1 MTCEKITCNVIW
13 LRQAIAE
20 YLDRLNNVLL
30 VTAAEISALEWRRDN
45 GQYIPTA
52 QFMAFDGTKYIV
64 VDNRHG
70 QFEKE
75 TKETLHDCLYWL
87 LA

>member
-1 MTCEKITCNVIW
+1 MTCNVIW
-13 LRQAIAE
+13 LRQALAE
-20 YLDRLNNVLL
+20 YQDRLNNVLC
-30 VTAAEISALEWRRDN
+30 VTAAEIPALEYRRAN
-45 GQYIPTA
+45 GEYIPKA

-64 VDNRHG
+64 VDNRQG

-75 TKETLHDCLYWL
+75 TKETLHDCLHWL

>member
-1 MTCEKITCNVIW
+1 M
-13 LRQAIAE
+13 AE
-20 YLDRLNNVLL
+20 YQDRLNSVLL
-30 VTAAEISALEWRRDN
+30 VTAAEIPALEWRRDN
-45 GQYIPTA
+45 GQYITKA

-64 VDNRHG
+64 IDNRQG

-75 TKETLHDCLYWL
+75 NKETLHDCLHWL

>member
-1 MTCEKITCNVIW
+1 MKCNVVW
-13 LRQAIAE
+13 LRQTLAT
-20 YLDRLNNVLL
+20 YQDRLNNVFS
-30 VTAAEISALEWRRDN
+30 VTAAEIPALEWRRAN
-45 GQYIPTA
+45 GQYIPKA

-64 VDNRHG
+64 VDNRQG

-75 TKETLHDCLYWL
+75 TKETMHDCLRWL